1 MEGEDGA
8 YKAEIYKPGGSRL
21 SAFNTEKLFDKICF
35 SGDNVLGY
43 NDEECRLYA
52 LSGNVRFNYTFE
64 ERVTYITPINGRDRF
79 VLVTNEAESLI
90 SLN

>member
-1 MEGEDGA
+1 M
-8 YKAEIYKPGGSRL
+8 
-21 SAFNTEKLFDKICF
+21 LFDKICF

-43 NDEECRLYA
+43 NDEQCRLYA
-52 LSGNVRFNYTFE
+52 LSGNVRFDYAFE
-64 ERVTYITPINGRDRF
+64 SRVTDITPVNGRDRF